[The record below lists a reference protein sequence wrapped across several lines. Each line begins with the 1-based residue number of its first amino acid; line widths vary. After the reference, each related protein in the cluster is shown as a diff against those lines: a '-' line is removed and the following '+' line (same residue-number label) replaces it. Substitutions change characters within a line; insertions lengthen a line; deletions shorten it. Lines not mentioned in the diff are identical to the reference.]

1 MTKQDINK
9 TIADVVK
16 NHKVKKAKGNN
27 RDFKLVV
34 FGDEN
39 GNCEFLKMFDD
50 AIKRIVKNEK

>member
-1 MTKQDINK
+1 MDNKDINK

-16 NHKVKKAKGNN
+16 NHKVKKTKGNN

-39 GNCEFLKMFDD
+39 NNCEFLKMFDD
-50 AIKRIVKNEK
+50 AIKRIVRNEK